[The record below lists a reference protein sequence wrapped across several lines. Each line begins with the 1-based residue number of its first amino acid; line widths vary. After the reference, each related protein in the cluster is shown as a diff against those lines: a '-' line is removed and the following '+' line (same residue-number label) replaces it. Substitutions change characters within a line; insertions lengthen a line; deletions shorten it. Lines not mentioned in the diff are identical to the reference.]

1 LLVEMS
7 RDLQLDGFAREA
19 IDEEAARLGVPVDEL
34 VSFSVLYYLAD
45 LDSGRVARQIRT
57 SPYGDS
63 ESRASG

>member
-1 LLVEMS
+1 MS

-19 IDEEAARLGVPVDEL
+19 VDEQAARLGVPVDEL

-57 SPYGDS
+57 SPYCDS
-63 ESRASG
+63 EPEASG